1 MVSGEEVAE
10 NDCCEP
16 GRFTGSTIE
25 FVFPGAMLDE
35 VPFEEVLFEED
46 ELFDE
51 EVEEPFEVVPFEE
64 DEEIRFED
72 VDEGEMGSFNREV
85 ERLEDVEDGPVEDDV
100 V

>member
-1 MVSGEEVAE
+1 MSGEEVSE

-35 VPFEEVLFEED
+35 VPFEEVPLEEEVLFEEEDLFEED
-46 ELFDE
+46 ELFE
-51 EVEEPFEVVPFEE
+51 E
-64 DEEIRFED
+64 
-72 VDEGEMGSFNREV
+72 EGEIGSFNNEV